1 MTKLSAGF
9 TIQFMSIKISIYVN
23 LDQRID
29 LAINY
34 GDKLFLII
42 GLASSIIPG
51 VPKNST
57 TV

>member
-9 TIQFMSIKISIYVN
+9 TIEFMSIKIFIYVN

-42 GLASSIIPG
+42 GPETVTKLFHC
-51 VPKNST
+51 KNI
-57 TV
+57 